1 MRVRAVLYSF
11 VILIV
16 TATLSLAQTTTAAFL
31 GTVMDPSGAV
41 LPGVQVTAS
50 NVDTGLK
57 RTTITN
63 EEGRF
68 LLSELPPGSY
78 EVVVNLAGFE
88 TLIRKGMTLTIGQQA
103 NLSLTMKV
111 GAVDQQ
117 VVVTGDAPIVE
128 TTQSSVSGVVEEKR
142 ITELPLNGRDFT
154 QLALVEPA
162 TVSLRNTG
170 TGEVGRGFGTRM
182 SVAGSRPDQTGW
194 RLDGMKINSST
205 VFGTPGSAGG
215 GLLGGD
221 GVRECQV

>member
-170 TGEVGRGFGTRM
+170 TGEVGRGFGTR
-182 SVAGSRPDQTGW
+182 
-194 RLDGMKINSST
+194 
-205 VFGTPGSAGG
+205 
-215 GLLGGD
+215 
-221 GVRECQV
+221 